1 MKVGGNCYCLK
12 GKDYINLSLGRNG
25 DICVNFAKMLPWM
38 FPNDSISVTV
48 THHDHLGDFSNK

>member
-25 DICVNFAKMLPWM
+25 DIRVNFAKMLPCLDVSKWLN
-38 FPNDSISVTV
+38 FCDSYPSWSSW
-48 THHDHLGDFSNK
+48 GF